1 MAQTIETRGIVGEL
15 RESRQRIAD
24 LERELERLREDCRY
38 VAHRA
43 RCLLTDSEEAQELDT
58 GHALD
63 VLVAAAG
70 VDGTRIIEPEADDIE
85 RAQEV
90 GQTMTIDELLP
101 QCAACGSD
109 DIDPRDESDYC
120 DRCRQETGKNAR

>member
-1 MAQTIETRGIVGEL
+1 MPQLRVEAGIVAEL
-15 RESRQRIAD
+15 RAARAEVDRLA
-24 LERELERLREDCRY
+24 LELERLREDCRY

-63 VLVAAAG
+63 VLVDAAG
-70 VDGTRIIEPEADDIE
+70 LDGTKILEPEADDIE

-101 QCAACGSD
+101 QCTACGSD

-120 DRCRQETGKNAR
+120 DRCRQEIGKNAR